1 MSPIA
6 IGVLAL
12 SMSVD
17 AFVAAL
23 GKGAK
28 SGAGTEGGSEG
39 ENRPSLGFALRT
51 GAIFGAVEAVTPL
64 IGWALG
70 QSASPHI
77 AAFDHWIAFVLL
89 VAVGLHM
96 LVQACRPR
104 AVGYA
109 VAGRVSV
116 WITLATALGTSIDAM
131 VVGVSLAFLDVNI
144 LVVAAAIG
152 CATLVTSTSGVLLG
166 RFIGQRYGRIAEGTG
181 GSILIALGSVI
192 LLQHLTA
199 G

>member
-39 ENRPSLGFALRT
+39 GNRPSLGFALRT

-70 QSASPHI
+70 QSASPFI

-104 AVGYA
+104 GVGYA
-109 VAGRVSV
+109 VTGRVSV
-116 WITLATALGTSIDAM
+116 WMTLATAFGTSIDAM

-166 RFIGQRYGRIAEGTG
+166 RFIGQRHGRIAEGTG

-192 LLQHLTA
+192 LVQHLTA